1 MSPPWPCKNFHF
13 VHQSENRVW
22 KLWWSFLYPHW
33 YDISATKISQI
44 VPSELFKVN
53 HWVTREDKEL
63 PGQLKLVWSVKSV
76 FQVCSLPR
84 WLDAMLSQSDH
95 FFWVEV
101 TRSQIPKTAEWAN
114 DMHQNQVLFNS
125 HQSGQNW
132 VDFND
137 FQLQISPLE
146 SAFVHFV
153 KANNKK

>member
-1 MSPPWPCKNFHF
+1 
-13 VHQSENRVW
+13 
-22 KLWWSFLYPHW
+22 
-33 YDISATKISQI
+33 
-44 VPSELFKVN
+44 
-53 HWVTREDKEL
+53 
-63 PGQLKLVWSVKSV
+63 
-76 FQVCSLPR
+76 
-84 WLDAMLSQSDH
+84 MLSQSDH

-114 DMHQNQVLFNS
+114 CTRQNQVLFNS
-125 HQSGQNW
+125 HQSEQNW

>member
-76 FQVCSLPR
+76 FQVCSLPW

-114 DMHQNQVLFNS
+114 CTRQNQLS
-125 HQSGQNW
+125 PEWAKLGW
-132 VDFND
+132 
-137 FQLQISPLE
+137 FQWFSASQIGPLG

-153 KANNKK
+153 KANNEK